1 MSWLSVPLMLP
12 AVLLAIADEEE
23 RSFLAEIYM
32 RHHRL
37 MRYTARRYLRQ
48 EADAEDAVSDAL
60 VALHGKL
67 PLLRTLEEKALR
79 AYIVTTVR
87 NTALNLCIARQ
98 RAEGRSV
105 PDGEET
111 LAHVRDRVNVEKQVQ
126 LEDELRA
133 VLEAMRE
140 LPGKE
145 KTVLWMRFALSST
158 NEEIAEATGLSPE
171 SIRKYLSRARAR
183 LRTAVYGKGAEG

>member
-1 MSWLSVPLMLP
+1 MSWLLAPVVLP

-37 MRYTARRYLRQ
+37 MRYTARRYLTQ

-87 NTALNLCIARQ
+87 HTALNLCIARQ
-98 RAEGRSV
+98 RALERSA
-105 PDGEET
+105 PDGE
-111 LAHVRDRVNVEKQVQ
+111 LALARVRDRVNVEKQVQ
-126 LEDELRA
+126 LEDELGA
-133 VLEAMRE
+133 VLTAIRE
-140 LPGKE
+140 LPEKE
-145 KTVLWMRFALSST
+145 QTVLWMRFARSST
-158 NEEIAEATGLSPE
+158 NEEIARVTGLSPE

-183 LRTAVYGKGAEG
+183 LRHVVYGKGAEG

>member
-1 MSWLSVPLMLP
+1 MSWLLAPVVLP

-37 MRYTARRYLRQ
+37 MRYTARRYLTQ

-87 NTALNLCIARQ
+87 HTALNLCIARQ
-98 RAEGRSV
+98 RAQERSA
-105 PDGEET
+105 PDGE
-111 LAHVRDRVNVEKQVQ
+111 LALARVRDRVNVEKQVQ
-126 LEDELRA
+126 LEDELGA
-133 VLEAMRE
+133 VLTAIRE
-140 LPGKE
+140 LPEKE
-145 KTVLWMRFALSST
+145 QTVLWMRFARSST
-158 NEEIAEATGLSPE
+158 NEEIARATGLSPE

-183 LRTAVYGKGAEG
+183 LRRTVYGKGAEG

>member
-1 MSWLSVPLMLP
+1 MSWLLAPVVLP

-37 MRYTARRYLRQ
+37 MRYTARRYLTQ

-87 NTALNLCIARQ
+87 NMALNLCIARQ

-111 LAHVRDRVNVEKQVQ
+111 LARVHDRANVEKQVQ
-126 LEDELRA
+126 LEDELGA
-133 VLEAMRE
+133 VLTAIRE
-140 LPGKE
+140 LPEKE
-145 KTVLWMRFALSST
+145 QTVLWMRFALSST
-158 NEEIAEATGLSPE
+158 NEEIARATGLSPE

-183 LRTAVYGKGAEG
+183 LRAAVYGKGAEG

>member
-1 MSWLSVPLMLP
+1 MSWLLAPVVLP

-23 RSFLAEIYM
+23 HSFLAEIYM

-37 MRYTARRYLRQ
+37 MRYTARRYLTQ

-67 PLLRTLEEKALR
+67 PRLRTLEEKALR

-87 NTALNLCIARQ
+87 NMALNLCIARQ

-111 LAHVRDRVNVEKQVQ
+111 LARVHDRANVEKQVQ
-126 LEDELRA
+126 LEDELGA
-133 VLEAMRE
+133 VLTAIRE
-140 LPGKE
+140 LPEKE
-145 KTVLWMRFALSST
+145 QTVLWMRFARSST
-158 NEEIAEATGLSPE
+158 NEEIARATGLSPE

-183 LRTAVYGKGAEG
+183 LRRTVYGKGAEG